1 MENENQRGPRFHTFY
16 SNSFEVLEKIFF
28 QMAERDR
35 KNLAKDQN
43 GSAFPG
49 LFTPIILVV
58 LVAVAV
64 AYAACLIVWLIVL
77 PPIRFAQRAT

>member
-35 KNLAKDQN
+35 KRLAKDRN
-43 GSAFPG
+43 GSPG
-49 LFTPIILVV
+49 SS
-58 LVAVAV
+58 
-64 AYAACLIVWLIVL
+64 
-77 PPIRFAQRAT
+77 RRSR

>member
-35 KNLAKDQN
+35 KSLAEGPEWLRVSRALHADHGDCAEPRGRKP
-43 GSAFPG
+43 ALPG
-49 LFTPIILVV
+49 LRLRGRRGDLGWV
-58 LVAVAV
+58 
-64 AYAACLIVWLIVL
+64 
-77 PPIRFAQRAT
+77 